1 VDRPSELHRPAHD
14 GRPGADWSVGRYETT
29 ATQLLPAAGVVVDA
43 AGLVAG
49 ERVLDLGCGTG
60 NAALLAADR
69 GADVIGVDPAGRLLD
84 VARAR
89 AASEGRHAT
98 FQLGDAASLPTGD
111 ATIDVV
117 LSAFGVIF
125 APDASAAAAELAR
138 VLTPSGRVALSAW
151 VPSGALFEMNS
162 AATEAV
168 RQAIA
173 APAPPPP
180 FPWHDADSVTGL
192 LAPHGF
198 QVEVAEHELR
208 FTAASPEAFLD
219 SESQNHP
226 VAVAGLRILEQL
238 GQADTVSARLL
249 QILTD
254 GNEDSEAFS
263 VTSHYRVVTARR
275 PES

>member
-1 VDRPSELHRPAHD
+1 MDRAPGLHRPAHD

-29 ATQLLPAAGVVVDA
+29 AAQLLPAASVVVDA
-43 AGLVAG
+43 AGLAAG

-69 GADVIGVDPAGRLLD
+69 GAHVIGVDPAGRLLD

-89 AASEGRHAT
+89 AASEGRNVT

-117 LSAFGVIF
+117 LSVFGVIF
-125 APDASAAAAELAR
+125 APDAFAAAAELAR
-138 VLTPSGRVALSAW
+138 VLTQSGRVALSAW
-151 VPSGALFEMNS
+151 VPSGAMFEMN
-162 AATEAV
+162 AAAAEAV

-173 APAPPPP
+173 GPTPPPP
-180 FPWHDADSVTGL
+180 FAWHDGDSVSGL

-198 QVEVAEHELR
+198 QVEVEEHELR
-208 FTAASPEAFLD
+208 FTAASPEEFLD

-226 VAVAGLRILEQL
+226 LAVAGLRILEQL
-238 GQADTVSARLL
+238 GEADTVRARLL
-249 QILTD
+249 EILTD
-254 GNEDSEAFS
+254 GNEDSEAFT
-263 VTSHYRVVTARR
+263 VTSHYGVVTARR
-275 PES
+275 ES